1 MANTSTVG
9 IPFNCKNW
17 LALAATVYGNVSA
30 DEALSYCGLKTRRD
44 QTAWR
49 EKHKHEVRKMYG
61 EGMTLSKIADILCT
75 SRHNVKKCWL
85 MRINLA
91 LSDTITT
98 WALTRN
104 KRL

>member
-30 DEALSYCGLKTRRD
+30 DEALFYCGLKTRRD

-75 SRHNVKKCWL
+75 SRHNVKKVL
-85 MRINLA
+85 VDAGLYI
-91 LSDTITT
+91 
-98 WALTRN
+98 
-104 KRL
+104 